1 MSGIAKTDCCAVSG
15 PVSEEDANAVIAVVA
30 PLTTQIEAA
39 LQAIIDKKSEFD
51 SVFLIPAIIKA
62 DIINLNTN
70 TSAVSTCLVANTPSD
85 LASTA
90 QGYADRIT
98 AAFTAALAAYA

>member
-1 MSGIAKTDCCAVSG
+1 
-15 PVSEEDANAVIAVVA
+15 
-30 PLTTQIEAA
+30 LTTQIEAA
-39 LQAIIDKKSEFD
+39 LQAIVDKKSVFD
-51 SVFLIPAIIKA
+51 SVLLVTSLVKG
-62 DIINLNTN
+62 DITSLNTK

-98 AAFTAALAAYA
+98 AAFTAAVAAYA